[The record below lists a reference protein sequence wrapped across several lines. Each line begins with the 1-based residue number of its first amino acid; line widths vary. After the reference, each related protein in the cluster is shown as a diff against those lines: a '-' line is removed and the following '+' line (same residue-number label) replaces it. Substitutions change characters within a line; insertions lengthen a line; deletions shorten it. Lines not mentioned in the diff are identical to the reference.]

1 MTRREVTVG
10 IVAWVILVALIVL
23 GAFVWSA

>member
-10 IVAWVILVALIVL
+10 SVAWVILVALIVL
-23 GAFVWSA
+23 AAFVWSA

>member
-10 IVAWVILVALIVL
+10 IVAWVTLVALIVL
-23 GAFVWSA
+23 AAFVWSA